1 MLTRAARRRTASR
14 ARTPSMT
21 AKASVPVARNI
32 SALSIVVALSPNTAK
47 VELVSI
53 AQILKLTILNMMI
66 LPTLIQPAAENS
78 STLVR
83 CSCHIEP

>member
-1 MLTRAARRRTASR
+1 
-14 ARTPSMT
+14 MT
-21 AKASVPVARNI
+21 AKASVPVAKNT

-66 LPTLIQPAAENS
+66 LPTLIQPPAANS